1 MKDPHGIRLDT
12 VGIFYTVSAAMYS
25 TFCTSPKEV
34 LLFLSNFAIRPGHT
48 FFTVWPPRS
57 PILRNEGNIDLSV
70 VLHTKISPFAFF
82 GRKHVGRLLGTA
94 VKTVRM

>member
-1 MKDPHGIRLDT
+1 MKDPHSIQTDT

-48 FFTVWPPRS
+48 FLKTLEEFVCYGRS
-57 PILRNEGNIDLSV
+57 GI
-70 VLHTKISPFAFF
+70 
-82 GRKHVGRLLGTA
+82 
-94 VKTVRM
+94 